1 MNRPVLI
8 TAGATR
14 NPIDR
19 MRYISAYSTGKT
31 GVTVA
36 TALQRNG
43 NTVTLLG
50 SAEAVLR
57 GQMGGVHH
65 IAEYGSTRDLM
76 DRMQRWIDTHPTGI
90 VIHAAAVGDYESEA
104 IDGKIESGRSEW
116 VLNLRPTPKIADAL
130 REWMPEGV
138 IVTFKAAAPGTTS
151 AQLTE
156 LARAQLLRT
165 GSDLVFANVI
175 GALEDGVQIVE
186 ARAVEPFTDRQR
198 ALETLVQRVLD
209 A

>member
-31 GVTVA
+31 GVTIA
-36 TALQRNG
+36 AALQRNG

-57 GQMGGVHH
+57 GQIAGIQHL
-65 IAEYGSTRDLM
+65 AEYGSTRDLM
-76 DRMQRWIDTHPTGI
+76 DRMQRWIDAHPLGI

-104 IDGKIESGRSEW
+104 VDGKVESGRSEW
-116 VLNLRPTPKIADAL
+116 VLNLRPTPKIADTL

-138 IVTFKAAAPGTTS
+138 IVTFKAAPPRTTS

-156 LARAQLLRT
+156 IARAQLLRT
-165 GSDLVFANVI
+165 RSDLVFANVI
-175 GALEDGVQIVE
+175 DALNEGVQIVE
-186 ARAVEPFTDRQR
+186 ARAAESFKDRQR